1 MKKIA
6 FIEEG
11 FLGSTL
17 PLAREFCRRGYAVDL
32 YFIRN
37 EIHEPEGCECDYCS
51 PHYGIC
57 KIPSKEIKQIKEY
70 VSPSLFQMYTIC

>member
-51 PHYGIC
+51 PH
-57 KIPSKEIKQIKEY
+57 
-70 VSPSLFQMYTIC
+70 